1 MPSEASIG
9 VKAAVIREKS
19 GEFHIED
26 LCLETPRRDEVLV
39 RIAGVGVCH
48 TDLVCRDQYFPV
60 PLPCVFGHEGS
71 GIVESVGE
79 SVIKVKPGDRV
90 VLSYL
95 SCGEC
100 EPCLEHSPGY
110 CHELYGC
117 NFAATRRDASTTLR
131 KGSEVIH
138 GNFFNQS
145 SFATHALATEKN
157 TVKVPDDVP
166 LDLLGPLGCGVQTG
180 AGAVMNSLNPRPGMS
195 IAIFGCGSVGLA
207 AVMAAK
213 VAGCSQIIAVDP
225 NASRLG
231 LARELGATHA
241 IDPTRGDPIEGI
253 HQIRPTGVHYTLE
266 CTGIPEV
273 LRQAVDSLTLTG
285 VCGLI
290 GVSPV
295 GTECAI
301 DMNSIMFGRSLR
313 GIIEGDSVPDV
324 FIPRLVEL
332 YKQGRFPFDKLI
344 TFYKLED
351 INKAV
356 EDTEQGKVIKAVLR
370 P

>member
-1 MPSEASIG
+1 MASEASVD

-19 GEFHIED
+19 GKFLIKD
-26 LCLETPRRDEVLV
+26 LCLEAPRSDEVLIRV
-39 RIAGVGVCH
+39 VGVGVCH

-71 GIVESVGE
+71 GIVERVGE
-79 SVIKVKPGDRV
+79 SVAKVKPGDRV

-95 SCGEC
+95 SCGGC
-100 EPCLEHSPGY
+100 EPCLESSPGY
-110 CHELYGC
+110 CHELYAH
-117 NFAATRRDASTTLR
+117 NFAATRIDESTTLR
-131 KGSEVIH
+131 KGKEVIH

-157 TVKVPDDVP
+157 TVKVADDVP
-166 LDLLGPLGCGVQTG
+166 LDLLGPLGCGIQTG
-180 AGAVMNSLNPRPGMS
+180 AGAVMNSLNPRPSTS
-195 IAIFGCGSVGLA
+195 IAVFGCGSVGLA
-207 AVMAAK
+207 AVMGAK
-213 VAGCSQIIAVDP
+213 VAGCSTIIAVDP
-225 NASRLG
+225 NPSHRE

-241 IDPTRGDPIEGI
+241 IDPTQGDPIEAV
-253 HQIRPTGVHYTLE
+253 HQVRQTGVHYTLE
-266 CTGIPEV
+266 CTGKPEV

-295 GTECAI
+295 GTECSI
-301 DMNSIMFGRSLR
+301 DMNSIMFGRSVR

-324 FIPRLVEL
+324 FIPRLIEL

-344 TFYKLED
+344 TFYKLDD
-351 INKAV
+351 INTAV

>member
-1 MPSEASIG
+1 MPGDASVD

-19 GEFHIED
+19 GKFLIED
-26 LCLETPRRDEVLV
+26 LSLEAPRSDEVLV
-39 RIAGVGVCH
+39 RVAGVGVCH

-71 GIVESVGE
+71 GIVERVGE
-79 SVIKVKPGDRV
+79 SVTKVQPGDRV

-95 SCGEC
+95 SCGHC

-110 CHELYGC
+110 CHELYDC
-117 NFAATRRDASTTLR
+117 NFAATRLDASTTLR
-131 KGSEVIH
+131 KGNEAIH

-157 TVKVPDDVP
+157 TVKVTDDVP
-166 LDLLGPLGCGVQTG
+166 LDLLGPLGCGIQTG
-180 AGAVMNSLNPRPGMS
+180 AGAVMNSLNPRPGTS

-213 VAGCSQIIAVDP
+213 VAGCAQIIAVDP
-225 NASRLG
+225 NASRRE
-231 LARELGATHA
+231 LACELGATHA
-241 IDPTRGDPIEGI
+241 IDPSQGDPIEGVQ
-253 HQIRPTGVHYTLE
+253 QIRSTGVHYTLE
-266 CTGIPEV
+266 CTGIPGV

-324 FIPRLVEL
+324 FIPRLIEL
-332 YKQGRFPFDKLI
+332 YKQGRFPFDKLV